1 MEAYILEFWD
11 QDITEEI
18 TYLMMT
24 FKVSE
29 EEEEEEKKS
38 PNPQNNKMKFKK
50 VIANYKNFK

>member
-29 EEEEEEKKS
+29 EEEEEKRKAQTPKTIKWNLKK
-38 PNPQNNKMKFKK
+38 
-50 VIANYKNFK
+50 

>member
-29 EEEEEEKKS
+29 EEEEEKKKAQT
-38 PNPQNNKMKFKK
+38 PKTIKWNLKK
-50 VIANYKNFK
+50 

>member
-29 EEEEEEKKS
+29 EEEGEKKK
-38 PNPQNNKMKFKK
+38 PKPPKQ
-50 VIANYKNFK
+50 

>member
-29 EEEEEEKKS
+29 EEEEKKS

>member
-11 QDITEEI
+11 QNITEEI

-24 FKVSE
+24 FKVYE
-29 EEEEEEKKS
+29 EEEEEKKKS

-50 VIANYKNFK
+50 VIANYKNVK